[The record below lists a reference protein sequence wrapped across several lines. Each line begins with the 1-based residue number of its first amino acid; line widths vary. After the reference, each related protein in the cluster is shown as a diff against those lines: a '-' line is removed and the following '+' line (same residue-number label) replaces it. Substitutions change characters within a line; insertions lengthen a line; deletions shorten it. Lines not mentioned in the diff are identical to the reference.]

1 MLSLLLLTKSRTA
14 CCLYMRQ
21 FQIRWVSWGWP
32 CLSGKK
38 GRRLRGQAGHV
49 DIMEFGIM
57 TKTWFSVNCG
67 SASYCLGEVV
77 Q

>member
-21 FQIRWVSWGWP
+21 FQIQWVSWDLP
-32 CLSGKK
+32 CLNGKK
-38 GRRLRGQAGHV
+38 GWRVRGQASHM
-49 DIMEFGIM
+49 DIMEFEIM
-57 TKTWFSVNCG
+57 IKTWFSVNCG
-67 SASYCLGEVV
+67 FASYCLGEVV